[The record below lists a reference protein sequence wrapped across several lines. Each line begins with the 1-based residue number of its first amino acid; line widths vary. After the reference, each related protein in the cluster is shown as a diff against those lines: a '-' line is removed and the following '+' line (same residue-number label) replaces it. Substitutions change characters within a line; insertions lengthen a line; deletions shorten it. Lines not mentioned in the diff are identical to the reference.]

1 MVFVYDE
8 KQFPGG
14 VLGVNP
20 WQSKIMISAFLLHKN
35 FSRKTF
41 DQFFINQPM
50 QKLMEYIAMSVNYIL
65 LALNHYIA
73 LRFIHV
79 LLTFLPFIFYYIIN

>member
-50 QKLMEYIAMSVNYIL
+50 QKLMEYIANYVSKLHFVSIKPLYCFEVYPCFIDIFTLYIL
-65 LALNHYIA
+65 LHN
-73 LRFIHV
+73 
-79 LLTFLPFIFYYIIN
+79 